1 MTRVLLALLLAAG
14 SSLALGGCLAKTAVD
29 VVTLPVK
36 VTSKAVDLATTSQAE
51 ADQKRGRQIRKREE
65 QLGRLQRDHEKLSR
79 KCQGGD
85 PKSCD
90 DDRAVSAQIAQLMP
104 SVPVERR

>member
-1 MTRVLLALLLAAG
+1 MKRVLLGLLLAAG
-14 SSLALGGCLAKTAVD
+14 SSLALGGCLAKNAVD

-51 ADQKRGRQIRKREE
+51 ADEKRGRQIRKREE
-65 QLGRLQRDHEKLSR
+65 QLGRLQRDHEKLAR
-79 KCQGGD
+79 KCQTGD
-85 PKSCD
+85 RKACD

-104 SVPVERR
+104 SVPLERR